1 MLAASNNETPDLQEI
16 EAFLYRETDL
26 LDAGNLHAWRDLFTE
41 DGTYWLPVSSD
52 QDDPLGHISIIY
64 EDKMMMAIRAENFGH
79 RLAASM
85 QYAVRSSHVL
95 ANTRLLE
102 SSADGSEIVV
112 KSNFQTVIY
121 YRIQSVYAGTCTH
134 KLRREGSDWRIVQ
147 KRVDLINCDADHKS
161 IVIYI

>member
-1 MLAASNNETPDLQEI
+1 MTTVYKVLRESVGKHASRPFLHIPVVASKSYADEAVDYSYQEMADLV
-16 EAFLYRETDL
+16 EAQKL
-26 LDAGNLHAWRDLFTE
+26 
-41 DGTYWLPVSSD
+41 
-52 QDDPLGHISIIY
+52 IY
-64 EDKMMMAIRAENFGH
+64 SASGYGLSH

-102 SSADGSEIVV
+102 SSKDGSEIVV